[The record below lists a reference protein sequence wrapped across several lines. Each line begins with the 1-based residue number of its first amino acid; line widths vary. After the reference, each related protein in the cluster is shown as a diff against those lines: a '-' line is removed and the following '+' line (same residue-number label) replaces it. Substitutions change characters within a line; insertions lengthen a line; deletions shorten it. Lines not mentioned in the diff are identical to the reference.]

1 MPADTVAAFAAT
13 ALDRL
18 REHFPDHASDP
29 AQHLLKLGEEYG
41 ELTGACMRYLGRSR
55 RSGTLED
62 VAAEAADVL
71 ITLHVLAA
79 SLGINLEA
87 AWRAKA
93 VVIAGRPW
101 RDEMPEGSSDAT

>member
-1 MPADTVAAFAAT
+1 MADTVSDFAAF

-18 REHFPDHASDP
+18 GEHFPGHASDP

-55 RSGTLED
+55 RAGTIED
-62 VAAEAADVL
+62 VATEAADVL

-79 SLGINLEA
+79 SLGIDLEA

-93 VVIAGRPW
+93 AVIAGRPW
-101 RDEMPEGSSDAT
+101 KEESQ